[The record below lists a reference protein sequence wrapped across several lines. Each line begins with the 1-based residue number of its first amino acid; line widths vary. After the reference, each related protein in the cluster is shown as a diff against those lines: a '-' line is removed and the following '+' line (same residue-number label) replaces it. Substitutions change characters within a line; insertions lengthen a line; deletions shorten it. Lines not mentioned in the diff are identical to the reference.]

1 LQPLIKLWEW
11 NEYVLITIKCA
22 FSQKYVISETE
33 LSSKNKI
40 DREFRM
46 NSGNEIKRELAVMK
60 KAGIGGIEINSIA
73 MPTHAKKTDAIS
85 LQWAGKEWCN
95 MVKVASEEAKELGM
109 ITDLIVGSGWP
120 FGGRFMEEDQIV
132 KDAIQE
138 VLNAENVIKMGAPAE
153 SVDLVDWTSG
163 LMRKIQLEPQA
174 TKFLISGYRLK

>member
-1 LQPLIKLWEW
+1 
-11 NEYVLITIKCA
+11 VA
-22 FSQKYVISETE
+22 FQFI
-33 LSSKNKI
+33 L
-40 DREFRM
+40 
-46 NSGNEIKRELAVMK
+46 
-60 KAGIGGIEINSIA
+60 KAGTGRIVSLNCGIGQMGSLA
-73 MPTHAKKTDAIS
+73 MGG
-85 LQWAGKEWCN
+85 L
-95 MVKVASEEAKELGM
+95 